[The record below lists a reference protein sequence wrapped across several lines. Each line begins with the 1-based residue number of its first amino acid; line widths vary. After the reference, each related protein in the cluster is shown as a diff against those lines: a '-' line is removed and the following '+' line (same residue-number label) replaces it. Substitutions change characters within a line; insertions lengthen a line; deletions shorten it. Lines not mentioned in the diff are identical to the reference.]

1 MSILYYIILYYIILY
16 HIIIKMYINKE
27 LHTFQLR
34 VFTLIIYITWLLYI
48 VIALNLSVSAPEY
61 LNYLQSVMK
70 IYISLFLIYR
80 FNPFRSVKFTEL
92 DSKIAFSSGLFL
104 LGTTAIDKIL
114 TNYIS
119 SIKQYINWI
128 IV

>member
-1 MSILYYIILYYIILY
+1 MSI
-16 HIIIKMYINKE
+16 KKE
-27 LHTFQLR
+27 LLAFQLR

-48 VIALNLSVSAPEY
+48 VIALNLSVNAPEY
-61 LNYLQSVMK
+61 LNYLQSIMK

-80 FNPFRSVKFTEL
+80 FNPFRRVNFTEL

-104 LGTTAIDKIL
+104 LGTTAIDKIV

-119 SIKQYINWI
+119 SIKQYANWI
-128 IV
+128 IF

>member
-1 MSILYYIILYYIILY
+1 MSI
-16 HIIIKMYINKE
+16 KKE
-27 LHTFQLR
+27 LLTFQLR
-34 VFTLIIYITWLLYI
+34 IFTLIIYVTWLLYI

-92 DSKIAFSSGLFL
+92 DSKIAFSSGLLL

-114 TNYIS
+114 TNYIT
-119 SIKQYINWI
+119 SIKQYVNWI
-128 IV
+128 IF